1 MINDELIAAALDP
14 IFKGYVQNDD
24 VQDFYNE
31 VTADVKESAQFLLDT
46 KQVMRPKQAVD
57 RAVKSL
63 GDLTEPL
70 LLISSPVA
78 SASTAT
84 ASATVAQSW
93 PDTEV
98 GHIVLRADETQVR
111 LVASADAQIHV
122 HQFQQSKLAAS
133 KLQLKQSEDTLYLAA
148 PSPRWFQYLIPFRHP
163 KSVVEIALPA
173 QFDGTLDVD
182 LKSGSLSATDLTN
195 QLRATLTL
203 RSGGITMQHVQ
214 FKTLSAQLTSG
225 SFKVNHLVC
234 ETLSLNAH
242 SGAVHLAN
250 VETVFDISAHSGL
263 VKGSMLAGAG
273 QFDVHSGS
281 LTLNWQRID
290 GDIAVVNQSGTV
302 KLQAPTADSFKF
314 DLQAQSGT
322 VKVTRNATYSLQV
335 QGAALGQVGE
345 APQYSVTVKNHSGT
359 IRLN

>member
-1 MINDELIAAALDP
+1 MINDKLISAALDP
-14 IFKGYVQNDD
+14 IFTVYAQNDD
-24 VQDFYNE
+24 VRDFYKE
-31 VTADVKESAQFLLDT
+31 VTADVKEAAQALLDN
-46 KQVMRPKQAVD
+46 KQATVPQQAVEM
-57 RAVKSL
+57 AVKSL

-70 LLISSPVA
+70 QLISSPAA
-78 SASTAT
+78 SAAVAT
-84 ASATVAQSW
+84 TSATVAQSW
-93 PDTEV
+93 SDTEV
-98 GHIVLRADETQVR
+98 RHIILRADETQVR

-122 HQFQQSKLAAS
+122 HQFQQPKLAAS

-173 QFDGTLDVD
+173 QFAGTLDVD

-203 RSGGITMQHVQ
+203 RSGGITMEHVQ

-225 SFKVNHLVC
+225 SFKANHLVC

-250 VETVFDISAHSGL
+250 VETIFDLSAHSGL
-263 VKGSMLAGAG
+263 VKGNMLAGAG

-290 GDIAVVNQSGTV
+290 GDIAVINHSGTV
-302 KLQAPTADSFKF
+302 KLQAPAADSFKF